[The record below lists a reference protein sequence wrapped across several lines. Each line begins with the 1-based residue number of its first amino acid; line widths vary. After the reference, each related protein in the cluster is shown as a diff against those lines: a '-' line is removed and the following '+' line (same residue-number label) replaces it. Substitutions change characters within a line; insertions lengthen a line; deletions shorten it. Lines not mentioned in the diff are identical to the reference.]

1 MNNKHY
7 KFTPITGTNVVR
19 MEYTSDTDKQSPQT
33 INIALYNTVIQNAIK
48 QMMASGKKEQR

>member
-19 MEYTSDTDKQSPQT
+19 MEYTSDINKQSPQT
-33 INIALYNTVIQNAIK
+33 INKALYNTVIQNAIK
-48 QMMASGKKEQR
+48 QIMASGKKE